1 MRRAIE
7 AGLVAIQ
14 DRCLKID
21 HKAVAG
27 GQLQQDSQPT
37 EA

>member
-1 MRRAIE
+1 MHKAVQ
-7 AGLVAIQ
+7 AGLVALQ

-27 GQLQQDSQPT
+27 GSRM
-37 EA
+37 AAAAAA

>member
-1 MRRAIE
+1 MHKATQ
-7 AGLVAIQ
+7 AGLVTLQ

-27 GQLQQDSQPT
+27 GSRM
-37 EA
+37 AAVAA

>member
-1 MRRAIE
+1 MHKAMQ
-7 AGLVAIQ
+7 AGLVTLQ

-27 GQLQQDSQPT
+27 GSRM
-37 EA
+37 AAVAA